1 MPCYRCGARQV
12 DPEQG
17 KSSPW
22 KRGVRREHQVLIC
35 PDCAADAVG
44 ELDRCAGCGGT
55 QLIRRL
61 DQVECLACGQVR
73 EVGPEPGDPLPD
85 APAPD
90 AQGPGSVEPGAR
102 VRGAPAP
109 GTLADEVASALDR
122 VLRRR

>member
-17 KSSPW
+17 KPSPW

-35 PDCAADAVG
+35 PDCAADAAA

-55 QLIRRL
+55 HLIRRL
-61 DQVECLACGQVR
+61 DQVECLSCGLARDVSA
-73 EVGPEPGDPLPD
+73 EPEPG
-85 APAPD
+85 
-90 AQGPGSVEPGAR
+90 QS
-102 VRGAPAP
+102 APAP

-122 VLRRR
+122 VLGRD